1 MPGPGME
8 LIGEE
13 EIAEVLEVLRGGY
26 LFRYGISLG
35 SEVDPRFKG
44 KVYQIEKEIAE
55 YCGLRY
61 AVAVNS
67 GTSALL
73 TALAGLGVGPGDE
86 VIVPGYT
93 FIASLSSI
101 VHSRAIPVLAEVDRT
116 FNLDPEDVAAKITP
130 RTKAIM
136 AVHMMGNPARLAEL
150 RAIADQHGL
159 WLVEDACQAFGA
171 TYQGRPVGSIGHAGA
186 FSFNVYKT
194 ITSGDGGMV
203 VTDDE
208 AVYRRAFAFHDQ
220 GHSPLRTG
228 VEIGKRPLIGL
239 DFRFTELQAAVLVAQ
254 FRKLN
259 QITSRLRANK
269 RRYKEII
276 AELPGLEF
284 REITD
289 QEGECATM
297 LTVILPTERVARAVA
312 HDLGTKVAA
321 DAGWHVYSNMEQ
333 ILEQRTVTAEKCPF
347 TCSPYT
353 NQGGQMRY
361 WKGMLP
367 RTDALLARSL
377 NISIGVSDPG
387 LSSAFGV
394 TMRDGLKEVEER
406 AGHFRRVAEP
416 YLKAASAGPVSRE
429 DRV

>member
-35 SEVDPRFKG
+35 SQVDPRFQG
-44 KVYQIEKEIAE
+44 KVYQVEEEIAK
-55 YCGLRY
+55 YCGLRH

-73 TALAGLGVGPGDE
+73 TALAGLSIGPGDE
-86 VIVPGYT
+86 VIAPGYT

-101 VHSRAIPVLAEVDRT
+101 VYSGAVPVLAEIDRT
-116 FNLDPEDVAAKITP
+116 FNLDPEDVRAKITP

-136 AVHMMGNPARLAEL
+136 AVHMMGNPARLDEL
-150 RAIADQHGL
+150 KAIADEHNL
-159 WLVEDACQAFGA
+159 LLIEDCAQAFGA
-171 TYQGRPVGSIGHAGA
+171 TYRGRPVGSIGHVGT

-208 AVYRRAFAFHDQ
+208 EVYRRCFAFHDQ
-220 GHSPLRTG
+220 GHAPLRTG
-228 VEIGKRPLIGL
+228 VEIGERPFIGL
-239 DFRFTELQAAVLVAQ
+239 DFRFTELQAAVLLAQ
-254 FRKLN
+254 FRKLPRIVN
-259 QITSRLRANK
+259 HLRANK

-276 AELPGLEF
+276 AAVPGLEF
-284 REITD
+284 RELTD
-289 QEGECATM
+289 PAGDCATM
-297 LTVILPTERVARAVA
+297 LTVILPSETIARSLAA
-312 HDLGTKVAA
+312 DLGTKVAA

-333 ILEQRTVTAEKCPF
+333 ILEQRTVTPQKCPF

-353 NQGGQMRY
+353 SRGGEMRY
-361 WKGMLP
+361 YKGMLP

-394 TMRDGLKEVEER
+394 TMRDGLDVVDER
-406 AGHFRRVAEP
+406 ATRFRDAADK
-416 YLKAASAGPVSRE
+416 YLKSPSTSRQGTGS
-429 DRV
+429 RP

>member
-1 MPGPGME
+1 ME

-44 KVYQIEKEIAE
+44 KVYKVEEQIAK
-55 YCGLRY
+55 YCGLRH

-73 TALAGLGVGPGDE
+73 TALAGLGIGPGDE
-86 VIVPGYT
+86 VIAPGYT

-101 VHSRAIPVLAEVDRT
+101 IYARAIPVLAEVDRT
-116 FNLDPEDVAAKITP
+116 FNLDPQDVRAKITP

-136 AVHMMGNPARLAEL
+136 AVHMMGNPARLDEL
-150 RAIADQHGL
+150 KAIAEDHDL
-159 WLVEDACQAFGA
+159 LLIEDAAQAFGA
-171 TYQGRPVGSIGHAGA
+171 TYKGRPVGSIGDVGA

-194 ITSGDGGMV
+194 ITSGDGGMI

-208 AVYRRAFAFHDQ
+208 EVFRRCFAFHDQ
-220 GHSPLRTG
+220 GHAPLRTG
-228 VEIGKRPLIGL
+228 VEIGERPFIGL
-239 DFRFTELQAAVLVAQ
+239 DLRFTELQAAVLLAQ
-254 FRKLN
+254 LRKLPR
-259 QITSRLRANK
+259 IVSHLRTNK
-269 RRYKEII
+269 KRYKEII
-276 AELPGLEF
+276 AEVPGLEF
-284 REITD
+284 RELTD
-289 QEGECATM
+289 PEGDCATM
-297 LTVILPTERVARAVA
+297 LTVILPNEAIARSLAK
-312 HDLGTKVAA
+312 DLGTKVAA

-333 ILEQRTVTAEKCPF
+333 ILEQRTVTPQKCPF

-353 NQGGQMRY
+353 SQGGNMRY
-361 WKGMLP
+361 FKGMLP

-387 LSSAFGV
+387 LSSGFGV
-394 TMRDGLKEVEER
+394 TMRDGLDVVEER
-406 AGHFRRVAEP
+406 AVRFRDLANK
-416 YLKAASAGPVSRE
+416 YLKSKSVAGVATGPRP
-429 DRV
+429 